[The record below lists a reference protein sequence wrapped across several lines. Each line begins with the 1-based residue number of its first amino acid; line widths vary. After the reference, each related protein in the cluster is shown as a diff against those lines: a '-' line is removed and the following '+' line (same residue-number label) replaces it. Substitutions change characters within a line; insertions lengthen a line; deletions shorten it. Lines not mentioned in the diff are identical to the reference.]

1 MEQEADTIDPVV
13 EYVLLGDSIT
23 DGIFAVGLPNFHE
36 TMSTLRLTCRCSHL

>member
-23 DGIFAVGLPNFHE
+23 DGIFAVRFSDSNLL
-36 TMSTLRLTCRCSHL
+36 TMSVLLLTCRC